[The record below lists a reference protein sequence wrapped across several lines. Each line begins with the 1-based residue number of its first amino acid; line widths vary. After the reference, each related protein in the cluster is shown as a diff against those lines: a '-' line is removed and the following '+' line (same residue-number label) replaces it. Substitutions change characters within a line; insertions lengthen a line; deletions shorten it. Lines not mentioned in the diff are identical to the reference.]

1 MEAIFVFVVQGI
13 GSLNVQQIK
22 MRLILQNDVNKSRKT
37 VKIVIF

>member
-13 GSLNVQQIK
+13 ASLNVQQIK